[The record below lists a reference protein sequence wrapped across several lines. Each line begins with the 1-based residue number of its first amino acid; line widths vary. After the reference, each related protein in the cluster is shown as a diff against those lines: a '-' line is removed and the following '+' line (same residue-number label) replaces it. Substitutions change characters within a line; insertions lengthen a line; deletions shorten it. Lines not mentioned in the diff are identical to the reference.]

1 MAHLKRVIGI
11 SQGMSG
17 WYAVL
22 YDDEDVIQ
30 TGIGR
35 YPERGGAEVEAA
47 GWAEAEGID
56 LDFEIPQRHRW
67 LKLRLHTY
75 ICRKCGTG
83 RVNAL
88 VSGGW
93 QTTYHRP
100 DGTSEVLSHVPPCE
114 RGPKTD
120 AALAKYATELAAP
133 VRATVDETTADAEDM
148 K

>member
-1 MAHLKRVIGI
+1 MANLKRTIGVT
-11 SQGMSG
+11 QGMSG

-22 YDDEDVIQ
+22 YDAEGPTD

-35 YPERGGAEVEAA
+35 YPDRSGAEVEAA
-47 GWAEAEGID
+47 GWAEAEGLP
-56 LDFEIPQRHRW
+56 LDFETPERHRW
-67 LKLRLHTY
+67 LKLRLHVY

-83 RVNAL
+83 RVNAQ
-88 VSGGW
+88 VAGGW
-93 QTTYHRP
+93 RTTYHRP

-133 VRATVDETTADAEDM
+133 VKRTVDEDTANEEDM
-148 K
+148 Q